1 MDYPPTP
8 TSPSEME
15 KDGKC
20 ANNGDSAL
28 YQMPSVPSTSNSL
41 NTAKEELVDSSAEM
55 PVPAK
60 RGFSFWMIM
69 LSLSVGLFM
78 SATDLTGL
86 ATSLPSIAADL
97 ESDEWTWIISAYT
110 LASTCLQ
117 PVFGGF
123 AQTFGRK
130 PVVFAAVLIF
140 TAASAICAS
149 SHTLLQMIVGR
160 TIQGIG
166 GGGILALTE
175 IVGRQPDPGSF

>member
-1 MDYPPTP
+1 
-8 TSPSEME
+8 ME
-15 KDGKC
+15 KDGKY
-20 ANNGDSAL
+20 ANSGGASAL
-28 YQMPSVPSTSNSL
+28 FQMPSVPSTSNSL
-41 NTAKEELVDSSAEM
+41 NIAKEAVNINAEM

-97 ESDEWTWIISAYT
+97 ESDKWTWIISAYT

-149 SHTLLQMIVGR
+149 SHTLLQMTIGR

-175 IVGRQPDPGSF
+175 IVSHQPDPAAF